1 MHQPRRASEGIRLTD
16 IRFTYG
22 LGMPDPAHY
31 LPVALAAENSGWDS
45 ISVPDSIF
53 YPRDSSA
60 KYPYSDDGGREFLE
74 DKPFTDPFVLITH
87 MAAATRRIE
96 FLVAVL
102 KLPVRHPVLVAKQ
115 AASVA
120 VLSHNRLMLGV
131 GTSPWPE
138 DYEVCGVPWEG
149 RGKRLEEAVEVVRGL
164 VAGGYY
170 EHHGPAYDFAAIKLE
185 PVPSQPIPIALG
197 GHAPGLLRRAA
208 TLADGWIAA
217 SNTTEELTER
227 IATLAR
233 LRADAGRTDVPFRIH
248 ARMPEGETVDGV
260 RRLAE
265 LGVTDIVMR
274 FENFYTVERD
284 RTPLQVR
291 LDALRRYADDVIA
304 KVR

>member
-1 MHQPRRASEGIRLTD
+1 LTD

-31 LPVALAAENSGWDS
+31 LPVARAAEESGWDS

-60 KYPYSDDGGREFLE
+60 TYPYSDDGGREFLE
-74 DKPFTDPFVLITH
+74 NKPFTDPFVLITH
-87 MAAATRRIE
+87 MAAATQRIE
-96 FLVAVL
+96 FLIAVL

-120 VLSHNRLMLGV
+120 VLTDNRLRLGV

-149 RGKRLEEAVEVVRGL
+149 RGKRLEEAITVVRGL
-164 VAGGYY
+164 VGGGYH
-170 EHHGPAYDFAAIKLE
+170 EHHGPAYDFPKIKLE
-185 PVPSQPIPIALG
+185 PVPSRPIPISLG
-197 GHAPGLLRRAA
+197 GHAPALLRRAA
-208 TLADGWIAA
+208 RLADGWIAA
-217 SNTTEELTER
+217 SNTPAELTER
-227 IATLAR
+227 IATLKR
-233 LRADAGRTDVPFRIH
+233 LRTDAGRTDVPFRIH
-248 ARMPEGETVDGV
+248 ARMPEAEAVDGV
-260 RRLAE
+260 RRLAD

-274 FENFYTVERD
+274 FENFYTVEPD
-284 RTPLQVR
+284 RTPLQLR
-291 LDALRRYADDVIA
+291 LDALRRYADEVIA